1 MSPSEEVKMKNLALG
16 LMTLSLISC
25 AHQSTPEKY
34 VALPFASE
42 LLENI
47 QKITGRQPASI
58 EFEVSEEKSPRRVYF
73 SSLYHQYL
81 TLGQLLKVESL
92 ITSCPAFHHDK
103 VETDGFTTPEIAKS
117 KITKV
122 SQSEKPY
129 FPELAFNKKFSLKD
143 HHESIRE
150 ELNILCDE
158 GVSDNY
164 FKFDNLVT
172 HYANKK
178 SFHMKPEAMASVL
191 KIPVFAN
198 YYLVK
203 MLQKQE
209 IGFQF
214 NHPDEKRF
222 IKMTNTSWFETYVSE
237 ASKYRNSLL
246 KTKMV
251 KR

>member
-1 MSPSEEVKMKNLALG
+1 MRLTEEVFMKNLALG
-16 LMTLSLISC
+16 LLTVSFIGC
-25 AHQSTPEKY
+25 AHQSTPENY

-47 QKITGRQPASI
+47 QKTTGRMPASV

-81 TLGQLLKVESL
+81 TLGQLLKVDSTIE
-92 ITSCPAFHHDK
+92 SCPAFHHDK
-103 VETDGFTTPEIAKS
+103 IETDGFRTPEISKS
-117 KITKV
+117 KVTQV
-122 SQSEKPY
+122 PNDEKAF
-129 FPELAFNKKFSLKD
+129 FPELAFSKRFSLKD
-143 HHESIRE
+143 HHQTIRE

-158 GVSDNY
+158 GLSDNY
-164 FKFDNLVT
+164 YKFDNLVT

-178 SFHMKPEAMASVL
+178 SFHMKPEAMESVL

-214 NHPDEKRF
+214 NNPDEKRF
-222 IKMTNTSWFETYVSE
+222 IKMTNTNWFETYVTE
-237 ASKYRNSLL
+237 ASKFRHSLL

>member
-1 MSPSEEVKMKNLALG
+1 MKTIALG
-16 LMTLSLISC
+16 LLSISLIGC
-25 AHQSTPEKY
+25 AHIAPTEKY
-34 VALPFASE
+34 VSLPFAAE

-47 QKITGRQPASI
+47 QKSTGRQPASI
-58 EFEVSEEKSPRRVYF
+58 EFEVTEEKSARRVYF

-81 TLGQLLKVESL
+81 TLGQLLKVDSS
-92 ITSCPAFHHDK
+92 IASCPAFHHDK
-103 VETDGFTTPEIAKS
+103 VETDSVTTPEISKTKIS
-117 KITKV
+117 KI
-122 SQSEKPY
+122 SASEKPY

-143 HHESIRE
+143 HHESIRV
-150 ELNILCDE
+150 ELDVLCDE
-158 GVSDNY
+158 GISDNY
-164 FKFDNLVT
+164 YKFDNLVT

-178 SFHMKPEAMASVL
+178 SFHLKPEAMASVL

-214 NHPDEKRF
+214 HHPDEKRF
-222 IKMTNTSWFETYVSE
+222 IKMTNTTWFETYVSE